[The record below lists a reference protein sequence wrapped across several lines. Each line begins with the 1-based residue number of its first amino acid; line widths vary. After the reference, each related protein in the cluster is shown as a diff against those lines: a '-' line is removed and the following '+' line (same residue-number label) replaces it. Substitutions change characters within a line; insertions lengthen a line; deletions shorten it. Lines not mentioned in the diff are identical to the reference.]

1 MSDVDQNAPGSNV
14 LAERLRE
21 SIIDMM
27 EILRLLS
34 LGLKKGINNEQ
45 LDELESTA
53 DRLKNFVKSGR
64 TFLEARKN
72 TGNVNAA

>member
-1 MSDVDQNAPGSNV
+1 VS
-14 LAERLRE
+14 R
-21 SIIDMM
+21 
-27 EILRLLS
+27 
-34 LGLKKGINNEQ
+34 KGINNEQ

-53 DRLKNFVKSGR
+53 DRLKNFFKSGR